1 MMVREKRTKRC
12 TYSALQRGLELGYVI
27 HERNQKSHTLRKYS
41 ESTFVEPDPVQSS
54 DPRGQV

>member
-1 MMVREKRTKRC
+1 MMVRETWEDKKM
-12 TYSALQRGLELGYVI
+12 QKDGLELGYVI

-41 ESTFVEPDPVQSS
+41 ESTLVEPDPVQSS